1 MNETIVAVFDTAAHA
16 ETAVR
21 DLEAAGIHSGAI
33 ESHASAISPS
43 GTLDRTDT
51 TTMTTGSAP
60 AVGPTREKGFWSSL
74 FGGEPAHEH
83 DVSVYDRSL
92 EGGSTMVTVRSSSEH
107 EATTIMDVLDRHQPI
122 DIDSRAKDYGLYQEG
137 NAQTTALGT
146 SAASDPAAYPGMTA
160 AGTIDTGTAVT
171 GTPAIGTPAIG
182 STTSAIGDQTLQL
195 SEESLVVG
203 KRLVN
208 RGGTRIRRYVVEV
221 PVEEQVTLHDEQVVL
236 DRRPVTDGHPTDAAF
251 TERTIEMTATGEE
264 VVVGKTSRVVEEVA
278 LRKEGHD
285 HTDTVRDTVRKE
297 EVAVE
302 QVSSDGVATTTGT
315 VPAADRKI

>member
-51 TTMTTGSAP
+51 TTMTTASAP

-146 SAASDPAAYPGMTA
+146 SAASEPAAYPGMTA
-160 AGTIDTGTAVT
+160 TGMTAT
-171 GTPAIGTPAIG
+171 STPAIG

-236 DRRPVTDGHPTDAAF
+236 DRRPVTNGHPTDAAF

-302 QVSSDGVATTTGT
+302 QVPSDGVTTTTGT